1 MKIQLN
7 TDHTVQSD
15 ASVVRHVEEMVEQH
29 LGRFAGQ
36 VTRVEVHL
44 RDVNAAKGG
53 ARDKHCL
60 MEARLEGR
68 PPVAASDDAETIAVA
83 VNGAAKKLQRALGS
97 SLGRLHA

>member
-1 MKIQLN
+1 MKILIN
-7 TDHTVQSD
+7 TDHNLQSD
-15 ASVVRHVEEMVEQH
+15 ESVVRHVEDTVETH

-44 RDVNAAKGG
+44 RDENADKGG

-68 PPVAASDDAETIAVA
+68 PPVAASDDSDALAVA
-83 VNGAAKKLQRALGS
+83 INGAAKKLQRALDN
-97 SLGRLHA
+97 SLGKLSA